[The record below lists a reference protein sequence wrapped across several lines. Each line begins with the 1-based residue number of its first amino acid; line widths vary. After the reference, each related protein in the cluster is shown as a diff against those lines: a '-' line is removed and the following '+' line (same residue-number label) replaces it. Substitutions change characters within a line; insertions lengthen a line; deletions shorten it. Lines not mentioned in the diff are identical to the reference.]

1 MKHPQAYR
9 NQQVVILGLALSG
22 VAVAKLFHELGA
34 IVTVNDKKER
44 DQCPEAD
51 ELTAL
56 GISVIC
62 GGHPESLIHKDVR
75 LIVKN
80 PGIPYTIE
88 PMKKAEQLGIE
99 VVTEVE
105 VAYQICTAPMICITG
120 SNGKTTTTTWIGLM
134 LEKAGLKPIVAGN
147 IGRALT
153 EAALEAEPD
162 NHMVVELSSFQLKG
176 TQDFHPKIACLL
188 NVYETHLDYH
198 GSMEDYIASKAKLF
212 ANQTAEDTA
221 ILNWDDPICRRL
233 ASEVKASVLLF
244 SMTEQLG
251 YGVYVQAHAAVEQ
264 EVTNLHNESKGSED
278 KHIVYRDRNGIV
290 HPIIAVKDIGI
301 PGSFNVENALA
312 AACAALTLDVPFAV
326 IAEELRNFRGVEHR
340 LEHVATHNEVL
351 FYNNSKATNSTATIR
366 TIESFEQD
374 VILIAGG
381 LDRGS
386 DYMELFQIFQERVKG
401 LVAIGETKYKI
412 VEIAKLAG
420 MSRIKIVD
428 TGKQAKDAIAE
439 AVREAAAMAKPGDVV
454 LLSPACASWDMFTS
468 YEERGSMFKQSV
480 HTL

>member
-62 GGHPESLIHKDVR
+62 GGHPDSLVHKDVK

-88 PMKKAEQLGIE
+88 PIRKAEQLGIE

-105 VAYQICTAPMICITG
+105 VANQVCTAPMVCITG

-153 EAALEAEPD
+153 EAALEAGPD

-176 TQDFHPKIACLL
+176 TQDFHPRIACLL

-198 GSMEDYIASKAKLF
+198 GSLDDYIASKAKLF
-212 ANQTAEDTA
+212 ANQTSEDTA
-221 ILNWDDPICRRL
+221 ILNWDNPTCRRL
-233 ASEVKASVLLF
+233 IGEVKASVLPF
-244 SMTEQLG
+244 SIKEQLE
-251 YGVYVQAHAAVEQ
+251 YGVYVQTWPSGEIAGTSLQSTSTEI
-264 EVTNLHNESKGSED
+264 GD

-301 PGSFNVENALA
+301 PASFNVENALA
-312 AACAALTLDVPFAV
+312 ASCAALTLGVPFAV
-326 IAEELRNFRGVEHR
+326 IEGELRDFRGVEHR
-340 LEHVATHNEVL
+340 LEYVATYNEVQY
-351 FYNNSKATNSTATIR
+351 YNNSKATNATATIA

-386 DYMELFQIFQERVKG
+386 DYMELLPVFQDRVKG

-412 VEIAKLAG
+412 VEIAKMAG
-420 MSRIKIVD
+420 MSKIKIVD
-428 TGKQAKDAIAE
+428 TDKQAKDTIAE